1 MHIEHETCTIR
12 QFTRTLPTCTDTAGT
27 AAASAVSTPV
37 RAVLPACTHTMEL
50 KELQCEHSKQI
61 WRNMNIFSSFVGKDD
76 VRRVREEELRQQCK
90 ASGGKVKHVA
100 APKNETAECANKR
113 HNAMHAALQ
122 QLKPAAERENARA
135 AKTRLKEKAVHSLE
149 SKELGSDE
157 LNTFLE
163 HTLGNLP
170 LSVRLCGQILHH
182 MGGGLCGHTHRLVV
196 ECVGDAV
203 TDVG

>member
-1 MHIEHETCTIR
+1 METI
-12 QFTRTLPTCTDTAGT
+12 FDVVGA
-27 AAASAVSTPV
+27 AAASAVAMQAPP
-37 RAVLPACTHTMEL
+37 VLPAHTRTIEL
-50 KELQCEHSKQI
+50 SELQLNHSKQI
-61 WRNMNIFSSFVGKDD
+61 WRNMNIFSSFVGKDV

-100 APKNETAECANKR
+100 APKHETAECANKR

-135 AKTRLKEKAVHSLE
+135 AKTRLKEKAVHALE

-196 ECVGDAV
+196 ECWRCSD
-203 TDVG
+203 